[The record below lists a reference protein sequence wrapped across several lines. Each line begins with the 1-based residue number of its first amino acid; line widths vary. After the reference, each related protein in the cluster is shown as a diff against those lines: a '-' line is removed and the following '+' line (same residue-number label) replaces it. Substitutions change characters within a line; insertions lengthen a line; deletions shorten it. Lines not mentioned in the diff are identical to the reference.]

1 MASVSGTMFSTSF
14 LPRKPVVTR
23 LKAIP
28 NVAAG
33 SCSSCAGTV
42 DQSDGNYL
50 DDDQIADEFVQLCS
64 PVLFTHSLM
73 LP

>member
-28 NVAAG
+28 NVAQALFGLDLVEVAG
-33 SCSSCAGTV
+33 LLAWP
-42 DQSDGNYL
+42 L
-50 DDDQIADEFVQLCS
+50 IK
-64 PVLFTHSLM
+64 
-73 LP
+73 